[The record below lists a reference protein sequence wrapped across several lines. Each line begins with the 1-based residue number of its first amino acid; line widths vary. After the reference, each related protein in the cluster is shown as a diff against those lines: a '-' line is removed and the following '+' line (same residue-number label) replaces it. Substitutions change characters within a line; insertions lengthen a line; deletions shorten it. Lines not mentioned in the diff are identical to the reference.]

1 MGDPVEGCPFAW
13 LSCSPGFLS
22 YIPGHVRTADIPF
35 DVFDIFLVARRMKR
49 VPSKF
54 FYMID
59 ESRNGLVYSVD
70 LLEIGPLRKAS
81 TGLRAKP

>member
-1 MGDPVEGCPFAW
+1 
-13 LSCSPGFLS
+13 
-22 YIPGHVRTADIPF
+22 
-35 DVFDIFLVARRMKR
+35 MKR